1 MYESYVL
8 QKNHFLWNKIQLV
21 GLIEEHFLDI
31 GPTKDQMTNS
41 KQF

>member
-8 QKNHFLWNKIQLV
+8 QTNHFLLNKIQLV
-21 GLIEEHFLDI
+21 GLIEDYFLDI
-31 GPTKDQMTNS
+31 GPTKDQMTNN